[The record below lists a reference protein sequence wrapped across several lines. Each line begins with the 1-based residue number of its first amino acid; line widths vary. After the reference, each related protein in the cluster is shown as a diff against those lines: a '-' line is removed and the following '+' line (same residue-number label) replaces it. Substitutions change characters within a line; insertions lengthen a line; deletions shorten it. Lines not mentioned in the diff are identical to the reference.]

1 MGPRARQCGLW
12 CRPLGF
18 SVADAWK
25 VASTIHMG
33 IMQSRYEGSFSS
45 PHATERDYEARHGP
59 GAPGRED
66 SRNPC
71 QIRSA
76 DGFQRGAKGSGA
88 GRSSPGSVLRSD
100 PKGRCPA
107 RIGCGTGKF
116 MRTVLPQG
124 ERLCDDP
131 PARPS
136 IVTGSSKDRSSS
148 EGSYVTITDDEL
160 KDLQIESSKIIWH
173 SGANGTN
180 VNRGRLTLWIPSRSA
195 RGLRAPI
202 GAMFRAW

>member
-1 MGPRARQCGLW
+1 MTRAVDLVVPVAKIPEILAKYGWQMVFNGEREGPVPDDHRPDRSCSAIPRAAVPHD
-12 CRPLGF
+12 RPRHRE
-18 SVADAWK
+18 A
-25 VASTIHMG
+25 
-33 IMQSRYEGSFSS
+33 
-45 PHATERDYEARHGP
+45 HAHG
-59 GAPGRED
+59 A
-66 SRNPC
+66 
-71 QIRSA
+71 A
-76 DGFQRGAKGSGA
+76 A
-88 GRSSPGSVLRSD
+88 
-100 PKGRCPA
+100 
-107 RIGCGTGKF
+107 
-116 MRTVLPQG
+116 G

-136 IVTGSSKDRSSS
+136 MIVKGYEFER
-148 EGSYVTITDDEL
+148 GSYVTIADDEL